1 LFAEPNMPPSKG
13 LNCQISLRD
22 AVMAPT
28 IEFLRES
35 FQQKFA
41 FDLLIAWRPSV
52 LSHEDMMLN
61 ATSLVVEIFEITPFS
76 VLNLLPH
83 CHRTTPLI
91 VRAVPELK
99 LQL

>member
-1 LFAEPNMPPSKG
+1 
-13 LNCQISLRD
+13 
-22 AVMAPT
+22 
-28 IEFLRES
+28 
-35 FQQKFA
+35 
-41 FDLLIAWRPSV
+41 
-52 LSHEDMMLN
+52 MLN
-61 ATSLVVEIFEITPFS
+61 AASLVVEIFEITPFS